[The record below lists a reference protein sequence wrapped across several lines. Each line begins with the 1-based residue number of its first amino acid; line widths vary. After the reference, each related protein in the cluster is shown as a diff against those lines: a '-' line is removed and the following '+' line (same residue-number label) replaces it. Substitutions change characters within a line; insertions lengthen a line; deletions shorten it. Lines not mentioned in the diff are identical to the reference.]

1 MAGKR
6 KTVTLIIFS
15 FCFLLGAYALYQI
28 FEMVR
33 TSDNSVDS
41 NYGSKAINQN
51 KNENE
56 KTGQVTLQWD
66 PVPNAISYNIY
77 WSTNSGVNKT
87 NGKKIEN
94 TMIPT
99 TIRSLKAGTTYYFV
113 VTAVNE
119 TGESEA
125 SKEISHKIS
134 R

>member
-33 TSDNSVDS
+33 TSDNSVDL
-41 NYGSKAINQN
+41 NYSTKTINQN
-51 KNENE
+51 KKENE

-94 TMIPT
+94 TMIPA
-99 TIRSLKAGTTYYFV
+99 TIRNLKAGTTYYFV

-125 SKEISHKIS
+125 SKEISHTIS